1 MRIYLNYI
9 QYIQKYIENIII
21 SQQTKKISS
30 YLKCFL
36 KYENNGFPRK
46 CENSLTQM
54 SFVGHLVI
62 IIYYLHWQVSS
73 PLLSSSSFK
82 NFKGLPTNLCLIMDV
97 STLIRLSSLLAKVNL
112 INVKIKRLVQN
123 IYMSAKKLSTQTK
136 FTRKSSISMFIIV
149 GKNAKI
155 ECQITN
161 SNVLQSIEITNTHQ
175 QPAQK

>member
-136 FTRKSSISMFIIV
+136 FTRKSSISMFIIM
-149 GKNAKI
+149 GKNAKLQTPM
-155 ECQITN
+155 CYKVQKLQIHIN
-161 SNVLQSIEITNTHQ
+161 NLHKNN
-175 QPAQK
+175 K